1 MSYIGNTLT
10 TQGFSPAIDY
20 FSGTGS
26 QTAFTLSRPVASVAQ
41 VQVVVNNVTQN
52 PSTAYTVSGNTITF
66 TGAPSIGT
74 NNIYVSYTSPI
85 TQVQGLTQS
94 PSVIGPM
101 YVGINGATPLG
112 GATNPIVGMSGSANN
127 YVQSYIQNL
136 TNGANSSADFTA
148 YPSNGTD
155 ASGWV
160 DMGITSLSYSQAA
173 YSVTGPNEAY
183 LFGSSPS
190 SAGTSVTGN
199 LVIATDANGSSNSIQ
214 FYTNGFA
221 QAKSAARLTID
232 GLTGNVGINGA
243 PSAWGSNYKAFEFAS
258 GLTGAISS
266 TGAGATYMQVVNG
279 AYYNGTNWIY
289 RYTGVAPAR
298 YEQSDSSGGV
308 HRWFTAASGTAGGTI
323 SWTQPMT
330 LDASGNLLVATT
342 TVPDGSQNGAFGFD
356 NTNHYCKTSRNTTS
370 VINQFGFYN
379 PNGQVGTITTS
390 GTSTAY
396 NTSSDYRLKE
406 NVQPMTGALST
417 VAQLKPCT
425 YTWKSDGTAG
435 QGFIAH
441 ELQAVVPDCVS
452 GEKDAVDADGNPVYQ
467 GVDVSFL
474 VATLTAAI
482 QEQQAI
488 ITQLQADVAALKT
501 KAGA

>member
-85 TQVQGLTQS
+85 TQTQALTQS

-112 GATNPIVGMSGSANN
+112 GATNPIMGMSGSANN

-155 ASGWV
+155 AAGWV
-160 DMGITSLSYSQAA
+160 DMGITGPSFSQSL

-183 LFGSSPS
+183 LFGSGPT
-190 SAGTSVTGN
+190 ATTGTGN
-199 LVIATDANGSSNSIQ
+199 LVIATDSTGTANAIQ
-214 FYTNGFA
+214 FYTNGFT
-221 QAKSAARLTID
+221 QAKSAAAMTID
-232 GLTGNVGINGA
+232 KNQNVGIGTSSPTQGRIQVTRTGASQADSNGFMCA
-243 PSAWGSNYKAFEFAS
+243 KASDGDQNWISLGNVSTAGSSYSWIQASYAS
-258 GLTGAISS
+258 G
-266 TGAGATYMQVVNG
+266 
-279 AYYNGTNWIY
+279 YNNI
-289 RYTGVAPAR
+289 VINP
-298 YEQSDSSGGV
+298 SG
-308 HRWFTAASGTAGGTI
+308 
-323 SWTQPMT
+323 
-330 LDASGNLLVATT
+330 GNLLVGTT
-342 TVPDGSQNGAFGFD
+342 STGFVNSNSLELGGPSGRILINHVNGTGSGTIYSAFGYNGGGIGSITQNG
-356 NTNHYCKTSRNTTS
+356 TNA
-370 VINQFGFYN
+370 V
-379 PNGQVGTITTS
+379 
-390 GTSTAY
+390 AY

-406 NVQPMTGALST
+406 NIQPMQAALAT

-425 YTWKSDGTAG
+425 YTWKSDGSAG

-441 ELQAVVPDCVS
+441 ELQAVVPDCVT
-452 GEKDAVDADGNPVYQ
+452 GQKDAVDAEGNPIYQ
-467 GVDVSFL
+467 GIDTSFL

>member
-155 ASGWV
+155 AAGWV
-160 DMGITSLSYSQAA
+160 DMGITGPSFSQSL

-183 LFGSSPS
+183 LFGSGPT
-190 SAGTSVTGN
+190 ATTGTGN
-199 LVIATDANGSSNSIQ
+199 LVIATDSTGTANAIQ
-214 FYTNGFA
+214 FYTNGFT
-221 QAKSAARLTID
+221 QAKSAAAMTID
-232 GLTGNVGINGA
+232 KNQNVGIGISSPLGKLDARGDVYAGANARILITENGTGDA
-243 PSAWGSNYKAFEFAS
+243 VIGGRSGTNYL
-258 GLTGAISS
+258 GLT
-266 TGAGATYMQVVNG
+266 VNG
-279 AYYNGTNWIY
+279 AEK
-289 RYTGVAPAR
+289 AR
-298 YEQSDSSGGV
+298 IDS
-308 HRWFTAASGTAGGTI
+308 
-323 SWTQPMT
+323 
-330 LDASGNLLVATT
+330 SGNLLVGTTAGANNARITVQANSDSFSNVGLSIAYSSTVFRQLYLTNTGTVLQFTNGSNQASLSAAGAWTNASDARLKKNIVEIKYGLT
-342 TVPDGSQNGAFGFD
+342 TVL
-356 NTNHYCKTSRNTTS
+356 NTQPRSFERND
-370 VINQFGFYN
+370 V
-379 PNGQVGTITTS
+379 S
-390 GTSTAY
+390 GEY
-396 NTSSDYRLKE
+396 I
-406 NVQPMTGALST
+406 
-417 VAQLKPCT
+417 
-425 YTWKSDGTAG
+425 
-435 QGFIAH
+435 GFIAQ
-441 ELQAVVPDCVS
+441 ELKPIIPEVVFGSD
-452 GEKDAVDADGNPVYQ
+452 EKDDQYTVDYA
-467 GVDVSFL
+467 SM
-474 VATLTAAI
+474 VAIAFKAI